1 MVAVINFPGKSLLKI
16 RLKPFLLLLVIRSI
30 NGTAMTK
37 IHCRLA
43 LANGQFIRKNRL

>member
-1 MVAVINFPGKSLLKI
+1 MKSLLKF
-16 RLKPFLLLLVIRSI
+16 RLKPLLFWLFARSI

-43 LANGQFIRKNRL
+43 LANGLFIRKERALAQY